1 MNPSGKERSVKKG
14 YSNISGPSRAMV
26 VFDGS
31 LLEDKNG
38 VVDNDAAVA
47 FEDEVTKRK
56 QRVILY

>member
-56 QRVILY
+56 